1 MTGPGERE
9 QRREDQQGELAA
21 LGRISAE
28 LLHDLGNMVALI
40 SGRAFLL
47 RDAARRGEAP
57 VEEAEL
63 LLEDCREIQQ
73 MMTDLLGEIRSP
85 HRTPEVSFSLAEHTE
100 LELNRWVRSAP
111 AVEAQLHARLPHS
124 VRVEGPVTLYTR
136 ALRNLLVNASRF
148 ARSEIQV
155 TIQPLEDVRAGDPGA
170 VVSVEDD
177 GPGIPPSLVGGL
189 FEPFRRGD
197 REEGSGW
204 GLGLSLVAWAVQ
216 RLGGRV
222 EADRSPR
229 LGGARLRLFLP
240 GARRLGQPSHRPA
253 GSAGKSSDSGSPGGV
268 GGKASE
274 RSPVRGVLVA
284 LVEDD
289 LQVRNIQTRLLQRS
303 GAGVMAVEVE
313 LHGDARSLARALGE
327 SRADIVL
334 MDLHLGPIN
343 GVDVLDE
350 LRRLAPELADHT
362 IFLSGTTHDTEKL
375 GAPCLLKGQEWPIL
389 LADLGQTLQRLG
401 FACDEI
407 RRTRPS

>member
-1 MTGPGERE
+1 MTGSGGRE
-9 QRREDQQGELAA
+9 QRESRQSELAA

-47 RDAARRGEAP
+47 RDATRRGEAP
-57 VEEAEL
+57 VEEAEF

-85 HRTPEVSFSLAEHTE
+85 QRTPEVSFSLAEHTE

-111 AVEAQLHARLPHS
+111 AVDAQLHARLAHS
-124 VRVEGPVTLYTR
+124 VRVEGPVTFYTR
-136 ALRNLLVNASRF
+136 TLRNLLVNASRF
-148 ARSEIQV
+148 AQSHILV
-155 TIQPLEDVRAGDPGA
+155 TLHPLQDTGTGREWA

-177 GPGIPPSLVGGL
+177 GPGIPPSLAEGL
-189 FEPFRRGD
+189 FEPFRRGAG
-197 REEGSGW
+197 EEGAGW
-204 GLGLSLVAWAVQ
+204 GLGLSLVAWAVH

-240 GARRLGQPSHRPA
+240 RARRLGQMAPPA
-253 GSAGKSSDSGSPGGV
+253 SGPVERSSESNSPAAG
-268 GGKASE
+268 GGKAPE
-274 RSPVRGVLVA
+274 DSPVRGVLVA

-289 LQVRNIQTRLLQRS
+289 HQVRNVQTRLLQRS

-313 LHGDARSLARALGE
+313 LHADPGSLARALGE

-334 MDLHLGPIN
+334 MDLHLGSLT
-343 GVDVLDE
+343 GADVLAE
-350 LRRLAPELADHT
+350 LRKLAPELASHT
-362 IFLSGTTHDTEKL
+362 IFLSGTTHGSEKL
-375 GAPCLLKGQEWPIL
+375 GAPCLLKGQEWPNL
-389 LADLGQTLQRLG
+389 LAEIGQTLKRLG
-401 FACDEI
+401 FSCDEP
-407 RRTRPS
+407 RRHPPT